1 VKIAFAIGGEDL
13 SSLVHEKFGRA
24 PQFLVFN
31 GADKTFLLVDNPA
44 ANGAQGAGI
53 KAAETVVRSGA
64 KAVVA
69 GEFGPKAEELLR
81 TAQVQ
86 MHACKPAPVREVLQR
101 LFGIRA

>member
-1 VKIAFAIGGEDL
+1 M
-13 SSLVHEKFGRA
+13 
-24 PQFLVFN
+24 
-31 GADKTFLLVDNPA
+31 
-44 ANGAQGAGI
+44 
-53 KAAETVVRSGA
+53 VVRSGA

-86 MHACKPAPVREVLQR
+86 MHASKPEPVHEVLQR